1 MSKYVKEGFEELKD
15 KILIIVCV
23 PLLVDILGLILYGKI
38 FNEKFERSMNFINFK
53 FGVIGVPPS
62 ASYLIDGFP
71 SELGIYL
78 STTLNTEFLLTYL
91 IFILIMTF
99 IISGYGSLLVN
110 SQKASIKI
118 FFRDGFKNWNK
129 FFIVYCPNYIFAIL
143 YMIESPY
150 KWLALVVSFIYNI
163 VIFYIVPV
171 LIIDYEN
178 IAKSYSKSFRM
189 LINNLS
195 KTIGL
200 LFEMSICF
208 LVLNIPVS
216 ILVNS
221 FGYIGVYISI
231 IPIITL
237 GIISNRSF
245 IKLYELHKG
254 DINDNE
260 T

>member
-15 KILIIVCV
+15 KILIIICI
-23 PLLVDILGLILYGKI
+23 PLLVDISGLILYGKI
-38 FNEKFERSMNFINFK
+38 FNEKFESNINLINFK

-71 SELGIYL
+71 SEFSIYL

-110 SQKASIKI
+110 SQNASIRM
-118 FFRDGFKNWNK
+118 FFSDGFKNWNK
-129 FFIVYCPNYIFAIL
+129 FFVVYLPNYIFAIL
-143 YMIESPY
+143 YMIESHY
-150 KWLALVVSFIYNI
+150 KWLALVLYFIYNI

-221 FGYIGVYISI
+221 FGYVGVYISI
-231 IPIITL
+231 IPILTL

-254 DINDNE
+254 DINDN
-260 T
+260 